1 MIRLISVDQ
10 LPPGEIE
17 LPRRL
22 MPFIWYFVRQVW
34 PALLFVAAVKAVGDV
49 FSASI
54 PYFIKLIID
63 AFATVQDRGQIWD
76 YLTTPLVWFVAVVLV
91 GIPVF
96 ARCGDWLMANV
107 RPAFTNMMR
116 RQLALYMHRHSYGYF
131 QSDFAGRLASKVV
144 ETPDAIALIV
154 QLLIGSIG
162 LAVVTLIVSL
172 VLFGGAHWLFFA
184 IALSWLVLYILILRT
199 YIPRILSESRT
210 TSDHRSIVRGR
221 YVDTLTN
228 ILSVKLFARWRHE
241 DAHLLEALH
250 DTTQSGRS
258 MMLTINR
265 MNIMMEFG
273 EMYFVGAIFAATIYA
288 WQQAWISPGDVAMIL
303 PMMVRITNISW
314 WMSDVF
320 TQLFTQLGQVQEG
333 METITRAHTVLDNP
347 GAPQIRITRGRIRFE
362 NVGFAH
368 GSKPV
373 FKNLTLDIPAGQ
385 RVGLIGH
392 SGAGKSTLVQILLR
406 LFDVQAGRILI
417 DGTDIATVTQDSLR
431 ESIALIPQTSDL
443 LHRSIRENIR
453 FGRLDATE
461 DDIKAAARRAHAHEF
476 ILGLED
482 HKGNRG
488 YDTLVGER
496 GVKLSGGQR
505 QRIAIA
511 RAVIK
516 DAPVLL
522 LDEATASLDSE
533 SERLIQQSLADLMQD
548 KTVIAIA
555 HRLSTISHL
564 ERLIVMDE
572 GKIVEDGSHDELLE
586 RGGLYARLWSLQS
599 GGFLGGRKTGSISD
613 DEETA
618 G

>member
-22 MPFIWYFVRQVW
+22 MPFIWYFVRQAL
-34 PALLFVAAVKAVGDV
+34 PALLLVSGVKAVADV
-49 FSASI
+49 CSASI

-63 AFATVQDRGQIWD
+63 AFATVEDRTRIWD
-76 YLTTPLVWFVAVVLV
+76 YLATPLIWFVIVVLLGV
-91 GIPVF
+91 PVF

-107 RPAFTNMMR
+107 RSAFTNMMR

-144 ETPDAIALIV
+144 ETPDAVALIL
-154 QLLIGSIG
+154 QLLIGSVSI
-162 LAVVTLIVSL
+162 AVVTLVVSL
-172 VLFGGAHWLFFA
+172 VLFCTAHWLFLA
-184 IALSWLVLYILILRT
+184 IALSWLVFYIATLGT
-199 YIPRILSESRT
+199 FIPRILEESRT

-221 YVDTLTN
+221 YVDTLSN

-241 DAHLLEALH
+241 DQHLLAALH

-288 WQQAWISPGDVAMIL
+288 WQQSWITPGDVAMIL

-333 METITRAHTVLDNP
+333 METITRAHTVLDRADA
-347 GAPQIRITRGRIRFE
+347 GTMKITRGHIRFE
-362 NVGFAH
+362 NVDFSY
-368 GSKPV
+368 GSKKI
-373 FKNLTLDIPAGQ
+373 FDNLTLDIPAGQ

-392 SGAGKSTLVQILLR
+392 SGAGKSTLLQILLR
-406 LFDVQAGRILI
+406 LFDVQGGRIII

-453 FGRLDATE
+453 FGRLDTTE
-461 DDIKAAARRAHAHEF
+461 EDIKSAARRAYAHQF
-476 ILGLED
+476 IMELED

-496 GVKLSGGQR
+496 GVKLSGG
-505 QRIAIA
+505 
-511 RAVIK
+511 
-516 DAPVLL
+516 
-522 LDEATASLDSE
+522 
-533 SERLIQQSLADLMQD
+533 
-548 KTVIAIA
+548 
-555 HRLSTISHL
+555 
-564 ERLIVMDE
+564 
-572 GKIVEDGSHDELLE
+572 
-586 RGGLYARLWSLQS
+586 
-599 GGFLGGRKTGSISD
+599 
-613 DEETA
+613 
-618 G
+618 